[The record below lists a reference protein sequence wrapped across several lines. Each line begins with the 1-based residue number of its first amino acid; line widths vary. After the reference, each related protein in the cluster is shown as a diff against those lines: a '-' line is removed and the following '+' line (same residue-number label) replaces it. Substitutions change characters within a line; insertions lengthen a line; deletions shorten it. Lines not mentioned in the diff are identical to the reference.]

1 MYQLVGKSKKHVM
14 FNAVTEKYT
23 PKTGQNKDILY
34 ISLIIGF
41 IALLIGLY
49 LLYRMQKKKD
59 NAPSQS
65 FGYKL

>member
-1 MYQLVGKSKKHVM
+1 MYQLVGNYKKPVM

-41 IALLIGLY
+41 IALLVGLY
-49 LLYRMQKKKD
+49 LLYKMQKKKA

>member
-1 MYQLVGKSKKHVM
+1 MYQLVGNSKKHVM
-14 FNAVTEKYT
+14 FNAVKEKYT

-41 IALLIGLY
+41 IELLIGLY

-59 NAPSQS
+59 DTPPQS